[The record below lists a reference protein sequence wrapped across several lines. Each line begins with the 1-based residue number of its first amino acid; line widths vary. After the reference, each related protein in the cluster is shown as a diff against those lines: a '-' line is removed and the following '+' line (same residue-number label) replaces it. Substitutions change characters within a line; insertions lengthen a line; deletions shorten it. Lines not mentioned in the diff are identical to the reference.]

1 MEIDV
6 SQLLKAPGQ
15 AIAFAFEE
23 QWVPLEFGQEK
34 LEFVKPV
41 SVSGTAAKVGRL
53 IQVKG
58 EIRTEIRRQCGRCL
72 EPYTF
77 PLEVPLEVEYLPLH
91 EVAEG
96 PAGQED
102 RDKFTIF
109 TGKAVFLDTEIKA
122 AMVLDLPIS
131 GLCQESCKGLC
142 PKCGQNLNEGECQCP
157 RGEIDPRLA
166 VLQKLLKE
174 V

>member
-15 AIAFAFEE
+15 TLEFSFEE
-23 QWVPLEFGQEK
+23 HWGPLEYGQEK
-34 LEFVKPV
+34 LVFVEPV
-41 SVSGTAAKVGRL
+41 RVSGTAAKVGRL
-53 IQVKG
+53 IQVQG
-58 EIRTEIRRQCGRCL
+58 EVRTVIRRQCGRCL

-77 PLEVPLEVEYLPLH
+77 ALAVPLEVEFLPLH
-91 EVAEG
+91 EVAAG
-96 PAGQED
+96 AAGQED

-109 TGKAVFLDTEIKA
+109 TGKAVFLDTEVKA

-131 GLCQESCKGLC
+131 GLCREDCQGLC
-142 PKCGQNLNEGECQCP
+142 PTCGQNLNEGECQCP

>member
-15 AIAFAFEE
+15 TLDFSFEE
-23 QWVPLEFGQEK
+23 QWRSLEYGQEK
-34 LEFVKPV
+34 LEFAAPVKV
-41 SVSGTAAKVGRL
+41 RGTAVKAGRL
-53 IQVKG
+53 IQVRG
-58 EIRTEIRRQCGRCL
+58 DVQTVVRRQCARCL
-72 EPYTF
+72 ESYTF
-77 PLEVPLEVEYLPLH
+77 PLEVPLEVEFLPLH

-96 PAGQED
+96 AAGQED

-109 TGKAVFLDTEIKA
+109 TGKAVFLDTEVKA

-131 GLCQESCKGLC
+131 GLCREDCKGLC
-142 PKCGQNLNEGECQCP
+142 PNCGQNLNEGECQCP
-157 RGEIDPRLA
+157 RDEIDPRLA